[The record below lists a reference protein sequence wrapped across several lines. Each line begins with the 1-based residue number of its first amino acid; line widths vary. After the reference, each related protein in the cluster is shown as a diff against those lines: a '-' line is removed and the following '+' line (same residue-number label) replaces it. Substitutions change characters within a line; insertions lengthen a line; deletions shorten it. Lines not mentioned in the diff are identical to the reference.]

1 MQPVSHSLP
10 VNMEHITI
18 KSWAEEDRP
27 REKLLLKGKHILSDA
42 ELIAILISS
51 GNAEET
57 AVELSKR
64 ILAGSAN
71 NLNELSKLSVHDLIK
86 FKGIGEAKA
95 ITIVAALELS
105 RRRKPEDKIKR
116 DQIVTSKDAVNIFQ
130 PLLGDNAH
138 EEFWILFLNRANF
151 VTGKQNVS
159 IGGMT
164 GTVVDPKMIFKAA
177 LDAKAVSII
186 LCHNHPSGNVKPS
199 QQDIDLTKKI
209 VAAGKLMEISVLDH
223 VIVAQ
228 SAFFSFA
235 DEGMM

>member
-1 MQPVSHSLP
+1 
-10 VNMEHITI
+10 MEHITI

-42 ELIAILISS
+42 ELVAILISS

-64 ILAGSAN
+64 ILSASGN

-95 ITIVAALELS
+95 IAIVAALELS
-105 RRRKPEDKIKR
+105 RRRKPDDKIKR
-116 DQIVTSKDAVNIFQ
+116 KQIVTSKDAVDIFQ
-130 PLLGDNAH
+130 PLLGDNTH

-151 VTGKQNVS
+151 VTGKNRVS
-159 IGGMT
+159 SGGMT
-164 GTVVDPKMIFKAA
+164 GTVVDPKMIFSAA

-209 VAAGKLMEISVLDH
+209 AAAGKLMEISVLDH

>member
-1 MQPVSHSLP
+1 
-10 VNMEHITI
+10 MEHINI

-27 REKLLLKGKHILSDA
+27 REKLMLKGKHVLSDA

-51 GNAEET
+51 GNGEET

-64 ILAGSAN
+64 ILASAGN
-71 NLNELSKLSVHDLIK
+71 NLNELSRLSAHDLMK
-86 FKGIGEAKA
+86 YKGIGEAKA

-105 RRRKPEDKIKR
+105 RRRKPDDKIKR
-116 DQIVTSKDAVNIFQ
+116 EQITTSKDAVDIFQ
-130 PLLGDNAH
+130 PMLGDHAH
-138 EEFWILFLNRANF
+138 EEFWVMFLNRANF
-151 VTGKQNVS
+151 VIGKQNVS

-164 GTVVDPKMIFKAA
+164 GTVVDPKMIFRAA

-199 QQDIDLTKKI
+199 QQDTDLTKKI

-223 VIVAQ
+223 VIVSQ
-228 SAFFSFA
+228 SAYYSFA